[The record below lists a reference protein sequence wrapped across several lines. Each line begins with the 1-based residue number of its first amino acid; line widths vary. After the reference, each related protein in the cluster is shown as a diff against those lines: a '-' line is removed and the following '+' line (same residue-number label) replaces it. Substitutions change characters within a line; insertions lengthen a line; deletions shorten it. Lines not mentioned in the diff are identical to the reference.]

1 MRYPAKELKAEAYKA
16 YSKDAFNDEER
27 GVAYFA
33 HGYRYA
39 GKTGEA
45 DDILCALIDTTRY
58 IETSLPGVDKIIIT
72 ADDGSDKEIK
82 MFPIDWFWIVDFDLI
97 NWYGMGN
104 ERSSGENRA
113 LCLKSFMI
121 CGRTTGAE
129 QAATKRSTQSP
140 VPKTGFR
147 LKIAVLI
154 IFLRQILSRRALM
167 RKWFIRNIHTFIVSP
182 NLNGLQC
189 QRIGQSLTLNCV
201 IICFTNANPH

>member
-1 MRYPAKELKAEAYKA
+1 MRYPAKELKTEAYKA

-113 LCLKSFMI
+113 PVSEEFYDMWENYRSRASSHKKKHPKPSAKDGI
-121 CGRTTGAE
+121 QIENCGADY
-129 QAATKRSTQSP
+129 
-140 VPKTGFR
+140 F
-147 LKIAVLI
+147 
-154 IFLRQILSRRALM
+154 F
-167 RKWFIRNIHTFIVSP
+167 
-182 NLNGLQC
+182 
-189 QRIGQSLTLNCV
+189 
-201 IICFTNANPH
+201 